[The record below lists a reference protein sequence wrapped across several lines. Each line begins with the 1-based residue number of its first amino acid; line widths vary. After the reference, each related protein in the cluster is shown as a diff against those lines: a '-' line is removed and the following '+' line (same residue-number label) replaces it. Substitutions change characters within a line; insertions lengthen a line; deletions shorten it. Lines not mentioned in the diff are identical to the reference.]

1 MLPRAMRSK
10 IIVVNSD
17 FVFALRMMPR
27 ADQRRL
33 RGLVPETMKI
43 MARLLWRQV
52 VVRNSI

>member
-10 IIVVNSD
+10 TIVVNGD
-17 FVFALRMMPR
+17 FVFALCMMPR